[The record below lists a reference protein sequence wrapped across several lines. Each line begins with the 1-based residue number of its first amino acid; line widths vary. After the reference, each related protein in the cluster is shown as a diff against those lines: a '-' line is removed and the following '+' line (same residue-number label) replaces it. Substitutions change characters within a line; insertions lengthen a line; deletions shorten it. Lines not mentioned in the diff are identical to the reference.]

1 MGIKTILIAN
11 RGEIARRIARTCRT
25 RGLRVVAVYSEADQD
40 MPFVREADVAVSIG
54 PPPVAQ
60 SYLNMDAIIQTAKQT
75 GADAIHPGYG
85 LLSENATFARKVE
98 EAGLVFIGP
107 RPDVIDRMGD
117 KVTARR
123 TMAEAGVP
131 VVPGTERGID
141 GEEEALAEA
150 ERIGYPV
157 MIKASAGGGG
167 IGMQVCRTPDEL
179 KKALPSVQAKAKAY
193 FGDSAV
199 FLERLIERPRHVE
212 VQVAADSQ
220 GYTVHLFER
229 ECSVQRRNQKVVE
242 ECLSPSIR
250 PETRERLYDAAVR
263 AAEAVGYT
271 GVGTVEFLVDE
282 QERIYFLEM
291 NTRLQVEHPVTE
303 MVTGQD
309 LVDWQLDIAEG
320 KPLPLRQHEIK
331 ARGHAVEYRIYA
343 EDPTTFLPSPGKIRS
358 MTLPEGEGI
367 RVDAGVE
374 PGNEVTPFYDPM
386 IAKLIVSGPTRE
398 TVLEKSR
405 AVLEEFRVEGIRTN
419 LPLLRALLDHPD
431 FADGRYDTQLLQH
444 FRVDGGVRR

>member
-11 RGEIARRIARTCRT
+11 RGEIARRITRTCRA
-25 RGLRVVAVYSEADQD
+25 RGFRVVAVHSEADKD
-40 MPFVREADVAVSIG
+40 MPFVREADVAIAIG

-60 SYLNMDAIIQTAKQT
+60 SYLNIDAIIQAAKQT

-85 LLSENATFARKVE
+85 LLSENATFARKVQ
-98 EAGLVFIGP
+98 EAGLMFIGP
-107 RPDVIDRMGD
+107 RPDVIERMGD

-123 TMAEAGVP
+123 TMAKAGVP
-131 VVPGTERGID
+131 VVPGTEGGIK

-167 IGMQVCRTPDEL
+167 IGMQVCRTPDDI
-179 KKALPSVQAKAKAY
+179 KKALPTVQAKAKAY

-212 VQVAADSQ
+212 VQVAADAQ
-220 GYTVHLFER
+220 GNTVHLFER
-229 ECSVQRRNQKVVE
+229 ECSVQRRNQKMVE

-250 PETRERLYDAAVR
+250 PETRERLCDAAVR

-320 KPLPLRQHEIK
+320 KPLPLRQQEIK

-343 EDPTTFLPSPGKIRS
+343 E
-358 MTLPEGEGI
+358 EGEGI

-374 PGNEVTPFYDPM
+374 AGNMVTPFYDPM

-405 AVLEEFRVEGIRTN
+405 AALEQFQVEGIRTN
-419 LPLLRALLDHPD
+419 LPLLRALLDHPE
-431 FADGRYDTQLLQH
+431 FVDGQYDTHLLQY
-444 FRVDGGVRR
+444 FRLDGGVRR

>member
-1 MGIKTILIAN
+1 MKTILIAN

-25 RGLRVVAVYSEADQD
+25 RGLRVVAVYSEADKD

-107 RPDVIDRMGD
+107 RPAVIERMGD

-131 VVPGTERGID
+131 VVPGTERGIS

-220 GYTVHLFER
+220 GHTVHLFER

-242 ECLSPSIR
+242 ECLSPSVR

-358 MTLPEGEGI
+358 MTVPEGEGI

-374 PGNEVTPFYDPM
+374 AGNEVTPFYDPM

-398 TVLEKSR
+398 MVLEKSR

-431 FADGRYDTQLLQH
+431 FADGRYDTQLLQY

>member
-1 MGIKTILIAN
+1 MKTILIAN
-11 RGEIARRIARTCRT
+11 RGEIARRIARTCRA
-25 RGLRVVAVYSEADQD
+25 RGIRVVAVYSEADQD
-40 MPFVREADVAVSIG
+40 MPFVREADVAVAIG

-60 SYLNMDAIIQTAKQT
+60 SYLNIDAIIQAAKKT

-98 EAGLVFIGP
+98 EAGLVLIGP
-107 RPDVIDRMGD
+107 RPDVIERMGD

-131 VVPGTERGID
+131 VVPGTEGGVS

-179 KKALPSVQAKAKAY
+179 KKAFATVQAKAKAY

-220 GYTVHLFER
+220 GNTVHLFER

-250 PETRERLYDAAVR
+250 PETRERLSDAAVR
-263 AAEAVGYT
+263 AAKAVGYT

-320 KPLPLRQHEIK
+320 KPLPLRQQEIK

-343 EDPTTFLPSPGKIRS
+343 EDPTTFLPSPGTIHA
-358 MTLPEGEGI
+358 MTVPEGEGI

-374 PGNEVTPFYDPM
+374 AGNVVTPFYDPM
-386 IAKLIVSGPTRE
+386 IAKLIVGGPTRE

-405 AVLEEFRVEGIRTN
+405 AALEMFRVEGIRTN
-419 LPLLRALLDHPD
+419 LPLLRALLDHPE
-431 FADGRYDTQLLQH
+431 FVEGRYDTQLLQH
-444 FRVDGGVRR
+444 FQMDGGIRR